1 MKINRYRPFF
11 KAYFREKNSILY
23 ALLLLIFTLICFDL
37 NLKNAVYDDHFHHG
51 EYFNIFNNIRIGAT
65 LPLSVHGAV
74 DYIPAWLAFN
84 IAGPDYYAHI
94 TRIIYISFKV
104 IACILFLLTL
114 ERINQK
120 LIPLLCAAL
129 LAPFILDH
137 RDFSLSILIYAFISL
152 NKYKADNLKY
162 IFVLALISFA
172 AVFNLFYATNRGFAG
187 MLAILLALMISAYFD
202 KRNFLGLFLIALLLL
217 LIDKWIPVFSVKDLI
232 EKIPF
237 LIKNSRQWSFA
248 WEYKTISLAIY
259 IFLLLAISIFL
270 NVYAIIQKKNNHKEL
285 AILAFIS
292 ILSVFHYQIATYRAD
307 LFHIMMAFPII
318 LLSLFNFLRL
328 TTDEKINLSSPFV
341 ILILMFSLV
350 SLYIIQEKP
359 LVILISL
366 FLLNE
371 LNFTAEYKFQKYI
384 HHTLRA
390 ILILICILLPAR
402 ILIQYNTGDYNWVKT
417 NALSKKNEE
426 IMDSSILWA
435 QNKINDGNTV
445 CLFDLSNS
453 GLINVDITI
462 PTCTKYS
469 YLAFSDH
476 SNKNELIEF
485 LNSEKA
491 PQKIVLSSNGKNSEI
506 EKNQENQLNL
516 LIKTKYPY
524 EECESKFCI
533 RYQ

>member
-1 MKINRYRPFF
+1 MQHYQIDTRG
-11 KAYFREKNSILY
+11 KNSFFY
-23 ALLLLIFTLICFDL
+23 ALLLLGFTLICFDL
-37 NLKNAVYDDHFHHG
+37 NIKNAVYEDHFHNG
-51 EYFNIFNNIRIGAT
+51 EYFNIFNNIRIGAS

-84 IAGPDYYAHI
+84 IAGPEYYAHI

-114 ERINQK
+114 ERLNQK

-137 RDFSLSILIYAFISL
+137 RDFSLSILIYSFISL
-152 NKYKADNLKY
+152 DKYRKENIKY
-162 IFVLALISFA
+162 ISILSIISLA
-172 AVFNLFYATNRGFAG
+172 AVFNLFYATNRGIAG
-187 MLAILLALMISAYFD
+187 MLAILLALMISTYFD
-202 KRNFLGLFLIALLLL
+202 KRNIFGLFLITLLLL

-232 EKIPF
+232 EKMPF
-237 LIKNSRQWSFA
+237 LIKNSKQWSFA

-259 IFLLLAISIFL
+259 IFLLLTISILL
-270 NVYAIIQKKNNHKEL
+270 NVYAIIQKKNNYKEL
-285 AILAFIS
+285 AVLAFIS

-328 TTDEKINLSSPFV
+328 TIDEKINISSPFV
-341 ILILMFSLV
+341 ILILLFSLI

-359 LVILISL
+359 LVILIGL

-371 LNFTAEYKFQKYI
+371 LNFTTERKIKIYI
-384 HHTLRA
+384 FYTLRF
-390 ILILICILLPAR
+390 ILVLFCILLPVR
-402 ILIQYNTGDYNWVKT
+402 IIFQYTNGDYDWIKT
-417 NALSKKNEE
+417 NALLKKNEE

-453 GLINVDITI
+453 GLINADITI

-476 SNKNELIEF
+476 SNQTELIEF

-491 PQKIVLSSNGKNSEI
+491 PQKIVLNSDGKKSDI

-524 EECESKFCI
+524 EECESKLCI
-533 RYQ
+533 RYK